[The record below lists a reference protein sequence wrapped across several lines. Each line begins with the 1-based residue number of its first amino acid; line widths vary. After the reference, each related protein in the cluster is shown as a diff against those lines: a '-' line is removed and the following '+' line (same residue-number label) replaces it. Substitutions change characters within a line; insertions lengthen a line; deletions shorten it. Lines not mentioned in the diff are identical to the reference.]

1 MTTHKAKYYNN
12 TANAFDDYKSYSIS
26 MKRSDYSKNNQIY
39 PKTTEKLEKLI
50 KSCTDN
56 SPLKRCTM

>member
-12 TANAFDDYKSYSIS
+12 TANAFDDYKNYSIN
-26 MKRSDYSKNNQIY
+26 MNRSDYQKFVLVY
-39 PKTTEKLEKLI
+39 PKTIEKLDILI

-56 SPLKRCTM
+56 SPLKRCKM